1 MPTQRITIDIETDE
15 DPSSV
20 LDAAQEIAH
29 ELASRIDGAA
39 DDDNVSV
46 EDLESVQAKRADH
59 RRTADQAEAMAAQ
72 IQQAQS
78 WYGIGEDEWEDI
90 TTRVYA
96 TPE

>member
-39 DDDNVSV
+39 DDDLVSV
-46 EDLESVQAKRADH
+46 YTFPA
-59 RRTADQAEAMAAQ
+59 
-72 IQQAQS
+72 
-78 WYGIGEDEWEDI
+78 
-90 TTRVYA
+90 TTRTSPNGPA
-96 TPE
+96 PDRL